1 MEDRFSQVPGEIL
14 DIIFLDCDVK
24 DTPSLSLVCKKFR
37 SRIDTERMWKERSI
51 ALWNENIGQPIS
63 DLERIKEKVEILN
76 WKKITKFLFNKKD
89 GNYRYEWNRKSHF
102 LKFSRYK
109 GDDWIAS
116 KSVFVYFEPRH
127 KYIQYGEFLSGGNG
141 YGVSHTSGGTYIG
154 QWQNSSRHGQGKMI
168 WLDGL
173 EYEGEW
179 SFDRP
184 KNCEKYVHPKI
195 IECIEQGTCTREV
208 STQDHLLPQML
219 WWCEECDQCFCEV
232 CNNNRCHDCNGEKR
246 RHWTDWRY
254 CDCNKEECLKNKRRK
269 LE

>member
-89 GNYRYEWNRKSHF
+89 GNYRYEWD
-102 LKFSRYK
+102 K
-109 GDDWIAS
+109 GFQNIFFKQYNADMWIPS
-116 KSVFVYFEPRH
+116 KSVRVSFRPIN
-127 KYIQYGEFLSGGNG
+127 KYIDFGEFLNCGNG
-141 YGVSHTSGGTYIG
+141 YGISHKPEGTYIG
-154 QWQNSSRHGQGKMI
+154 QLDCYDRYGQGKMI
-168 WLDGL
+168 WLDGF

-179 SFDRP
+179 SNDRP
-184 KNCEKYVHPKI
+184 EDWEKCIHPKI
-195 IECIEQGTCTREV
+195 IECIERGTCTREA
-208 STQDHLLPQML
+208 STQNHPLPQIM
-219 WWCEECDQCFCEV
+219 WRCEESYGYFCDV
-232 CNNNRCHDCNGEKR
+232 CHDNGCQGFNGRMDR
-246 RHWTDWRY
+246 RWFDWSF
-254 CDCNKEECLKNKRRK
+254 CSCKKEGCLKNKRTI
-269 LE
+269 